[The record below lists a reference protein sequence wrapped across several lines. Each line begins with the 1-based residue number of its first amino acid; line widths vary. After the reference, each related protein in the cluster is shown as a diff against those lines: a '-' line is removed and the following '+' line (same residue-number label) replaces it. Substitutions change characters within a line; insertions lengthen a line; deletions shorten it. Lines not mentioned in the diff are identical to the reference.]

1 MNTYLYKLKTSVVL
15 CLLIGLGPSIYSQ
28 NKDKSETFS
37 QEDKLTSYF
46 DIISRIPQEKL
57 YLQLDKPYYGAGE
70 SIWFK
75 GYLVNAI
82 THIDNTRS
90 NFITVELID
99 RNDSIIQRKKVK
111 RQEHGFQ
118 NNFVLPA
125 ESLPVIIT

>member
-57 YLQLDKPYYGAGE
+57 YLQLDKP
-70 SIWFK
+70 
-75 GYLVNAI
+75 
-82 THIDNTRS
+82 
-90 NFITVELID
+90 TVQEKAFGSKVTLSMPLLISTILAATLL
-99 RNDSIIQRKKVK
+99 R
-111 RQEHGFQ
+111 
-118 NNFVLPA
+118 
-125 ESLPVIIT
+125 

>member
-82 THIDNTRS
+82 THIDNYGRTDRPQRLYHSTKKGKTTRTRVS
-90 NFITVELID
+90 EQFRFTC
-99 RNDSIIQRKKVK
+99 RNACR
-111 RQEHGFQ
+111 
-118 NNFVLPA
+118 
-125 ESLPVIIT
+125 

>member
-37 QEDKLTSYF
+37 QEDILTSYF

-75 GYLVNAI
+75 RLPRQCHYSYRQYSQQFYYGRTDRPQRLYYSAEKGKTTRTRISEQFRFTCRNAC
-82 THIDNTRS
+82 R
-90 NFITVELID
+90 
-99 RNDSIIQRKKVK
+99 
-111 RQEHGFQ
+111 
-118 NNFVLPA
+118 
-125 ESLPVIIT
+125 

>member
-90 NFITVELID
+90 NFITVELIAPQRLYHSTKKGKTTRTRVSEQFRFTC
-99 RNDSIIQRKKVK
+99 RNACR
-111 RQEHGFQ
+111 
-118 NNFVLPA
+118 
-125 ESLPVIIT
+125 